1 MLSRFAAAT
10 WGGADD
16 CVTVQVNDK
25 LHKFSAASLREHSV
39 LFETMLD
46 STADTSKP
54 VPLGFDVEDV
64 CFDAI
69 VPFLHTGPLGFKLA
83 ALVLRLLGFAGTLDY
98 RMVTDVQFVRI
109 AKLAEYLDAKAL
121 LDHLRGILAANFT
134 ELVNMKDFTSKAMSY
149 RVMHRLLE
157 GFAGKEDDRLTI
169 LAHWSRDWDG
179 DRTDTRIIGTLYPL
193 MRSVDL
199 RKVSDSALFNAHR
212 MMPAAAFGL
221 LDACAMYTRLRNQPA
236 SPFGIPQAFGRS

>member
-1 MLSRFAAAT
+1 MHVDAMLSRFAAAT
-10 WGGADD
+10 WGD

-46 STADTSKP
+46 STADMSKP

-83 ALVLRLLGFAGTLDY
+83 ALVLRLLGLAGTLDY

-121 LDHLRGILAANFT
+121 LDHLRGIFSANFD
-134 ELVNMKDFTSKAMSY
+134 ELVKMKDFTSKVMSY

-157 GFAGKEDDRLTI
+157 GFTRN
-169 LAHWSRDWDG
+169 WDG
-179 DRTDTRIIGTLYPL
+179 DRTDMRIVGTLYPL

-199 RKVSDSALFNAHR
+199 SKVSDSVLANAHR

-221 LDACAMYTRLRNQPA
+221 LDASAMYMRKEGKPG
-236 SPFGIPQAFGRS
+236 PFKGSGRGGP